1 MLNGTIADR
10 ENPDFGID
18 FALRFEKTSP
28 GPMEE
33 KLIQLSATPDD
44 WALRCSIAQEYYEAE
59 KYDSAAGLISAAP
72 EIPGDEDSTLFAATI
87 LGANDAAAG
96 QALLE
101 QFTAS
106 HGSTEAIESLKQQL
120 AEFSGEAAA
129 AEPPAD
135 AGADDAVPAPKK
147 MRPPGEEDAAAE
159 ESVPAA
165 EAPELEAS
173 PNHTAEVHE
182 NVKMLEDDVVVAGHE
197 EEHFHT
203 MVAEDHEHHERS
215 FIVGEG
221 EAVHAA
227 DRNPDTNEK
236 LGAVLIAA
244 IVHVVIIV
252 GMMFWALATPPPSPP
267 QISVSSLANADD
279 ASLDNQTMTKMKQKT
294 ASAVATAQPV
304 ISSTAFSSFAIPETF
319 DTNTNLTMVSMSDSD
334 AGFGMSMSGF
344 GDVSNMGAIPAGMRS
359 RCSMSQRMKRLRES
373 GGEDRAERAVREGL
387 EFLTSKQNKD
397 GSFGEEYFA
406 GMTGLT
412 LLAYL
417 GHCET
422 PESPKFGDSVVNAA
436 LFLMDRCL
444 KNDGKITN
452 GKRGHHEAYEH
463 AIGTYALAEL
473 YTMTKESGKEIP
485 RLESVLK
492 KAVGVIVDA
501 QTSDGGW
508 PYGFAGKG
516 KEDMSVSGW
525 QVQALKAAY
534 NTGRK
539 FSGVER
545 ALDKATTKYFPA
557 IQDSEGAFK
566 YNPDHAKG
574 KPTLTG
580 AALLGMQIWKGM
592 GTPEYEKGFKYLF
605 AKYKNPSPGGN
616 YYAPYY
622 NTQVFFMAEGKEW
635 EEYNKKFQPKLLDA
649 QNEDGSWLKDG
660 GTRKDN
666 QIMNTAW
673 AILMLEVYYRYL
685 PTTDKVKDLNV
696 R

>member
-1 MLNGTIADR
+1 
-10 ENPDFGID
+10 
-18 FALRFEKTSP
+18 
-28 GPMEE
+28 MEDQ
-33 KLIQLSATPDD
+33 LIQLNATPDD
-44 WALRCSIAQEYYEAE
+44 WGLRCTIAQEYYESE
-59 KYDSAAGLISAAP
+59 KYDTAAALIKGAP
-72 EIPGDEDSTLFAATI
+72 EIPGDEDSVLFAATI
-87 LGANDAAAG
+87 IGAGDPEEGQNIIAGFEAANGA
-96 QALLE
+96 
-101 QFTAS
+101 
-106 HGSTEAIESLKQQL
+106 TEATETLRNQL
-120 AEFSGEAAA
+120 AELAGQT
-129 AEPPAD
+129 EP
-135 AGADDAVPAPKK
+135 VPEVTMSTPVAPKK
-147 MRPPGEEDAAAE
+147 LRPPGEEDEAAPATPAPVLTTEHNLE
-159 ESVPAA
+159 ELHQNVH
-165 EAPELEAS
+165 EG
-173 PNHTAEVHE
+173 AEVTVE
-182 NVKMLEDDVVVAGHE
+182 GHE
-197 EEHFHT
+197 GEHFHSI
-203 MVAEDHEHHERS
+203 VAEDAEHHERS

-221 EAVHAA
+221 EAVQAA
-227 DRNPDTNEK
+227 ERQPDTNEK

-244 IVHVVIIV
+244 IIHVVLIF
-252 GMMFWALATPPPSPP
+252 GLMFWAMAEPPGPPPT
-267 QISVSSLANADD
+267 IAVSSAATVGD
-279 ASLDNQTMTKMKQKT
+279 ASLENQTIQKMTQKT

-304 ISSTAFSSFAIPETF
+304 ISSTAFSSFAIPDTF

-334 AGFGMSMSGF
+334 SGFGMSMTGF

-387 EFLTSKQNKD
+387 EFLTSKQHKE
-397 GSFGEEYFA
+397 GALAGAFGEEYHA
-406 GMTGLT
+406 GMTGLA

-452 GKRGHHEAYEH
+452 GQRGHHEAYEH
-463 AIGTYALAEL
+463 AIATYALCEL

-501 QTSDGGW
+501 QSRDGGW
-508 PYGFAGKG
+508 PYGFAAKG
-516 KEDMSVSGW
+516 KDDMSVSGW
-525 QVQALKAAY
+525 QIQALKAAY

-545 ALDKATTKYFPA
+545 ALDKAVEKYLPA
-557 IQDSEGAFK
+557 IQDADGAFK

-580 AALLGMQIWKGM
+580 AALLGMQIWNGM
-592 GTPEYEKGFKYLF
+592 GTKEYDKGFKYLT

-649 QNEDGSWLKDG
+649 QNSDGSWLKDG

>member
-1 MLNGTIADR
+1 
-10 ENPDFGID
+10 
-18 FALRFEKTSP
+18 
-28 GPMEE
+28 MEE
-33 KLIQLSATPDD
+33 QLIQLSATPSD
-44 WALRCSIAQEYYEAE
+44 WGLRCSIAQEYYEGGKLE
-59 KYDSAAGLISAAP
+59 AAASLITSAP
-72 EIPGDEDSTLFAATI
+72 EIPGDENSTLFAATI
-87 LGANDAAAG
+87 IGATDPAAG
-96 QALLE
+96 QQMLDEFIKAN
-101 QFTAS
+101 
-106 HGSTEAIESLKQQL
+106 GSTEGIEALKQQL
-120 AEFSGEAAA
+120 GEF
-129 AEPPAD
+129 
-135 AGADDAVPAPKK
+135 AGAEGPEIPAITCSAPVVPKK
-147 MRPPGEEDAAAE
+147 LRPPGEEGE
-159 ESVPAA
+159 EKESAPATP
-165 EAPELEAS
+165 APSLEAS
-173 PNHTAEVHE
+173 TTHVQEVHE
-182 NVKMLEDDVVVAGHE
+182 NVKVLDDEIPVEGHE
-197 EEHFHT
+197 DEHFHT
-203 MVAEDHEHHERS
+203 LVAEDHEHHERA

-227 DRNPDTNEK
+227 ERAPDTNEK

-244 IVHVVIIV
+244 IIHVIVII
-252 GMMFWALATPPPSPP
+252 GLMFWAMADPPPPP
-267 QISVSSLANADD
+267 PTIAVSSAADDGD
-279 ASLDNQTMTKMKQKT
+279 ASLENQTMTKMKQKT
-294 ASAVATAQPV
+294 ASAVATSQPI

-319 DTNTNLTMVSMSDSD
+319 DADTNLTMVSMSDSD

-387 EFLTSKQNKD
+387 EFLTKKQNKEGAIA
-397 GSFGEEYFA
+397 GSFGEEYHA
-406 GMTGLT
+406 GMTGLA

-422 PESPKFGDSVVNAA
+422 PESPKFGDSVVSAA

-452 GKRGHHEAYEH
+452 GQRGHHEAYEH
-463 AIGTYALAEL
+463 AIGTYALSEL

-501 QTSDGGW
+501 QSKDGGW
-508 PYGFAGKG
+508 PYGFEAKG
-516 KEDMSVSGW
+516 KDDMSVSGW
-525 QVQALKAAY
+525 QIQALKAAY

-539 FSGVER
+539 FSGVEK
-545 ALDKATTKYFPA
+545 ALDKATEKYLPA

-592 GTPEYEKGFKYLF
+592 GTPTYEKGFKYLT
-605 AKYKNPSPGGN
+605 AKYKNPSPGSN

-622 NTQVFFMAEGKEW
+622 NTQVFFMAEGQEW
-635 EEYNKKFQPKLLDA
+635 EDYNKKFQPQLLDA

-685 PTTDKVKDLNV
+685 PTTDKVKDLEV